1 MNYTFI
7 GGCTEGDTRL
17 VDGSF
22 DYEGRVEV
30 CQHGIWGTVCDDLID
45 QVDGEVICR
54 SLGYSDGCKNV
65 TQTQMHQWIMVIFIS
80 FYTQLPSHMHVL

>member
-65 TQTQMHQWIMVIFIS
+65 TQTQMHQ
-80 FYTQLPSHMHVL
+80 